1 MISTAT
7 RAAVVF
13 TLAALGACKQAK
25 EPTPASELLAK
36 VRTLSA
42 QACACADRAC
52 VEPILR
58 EWNALTTAIGEG
70 GKVSGGTFTEEQ
82 VEGLATEDERL
93 VKCVARFAPADTAP
107 QPGAGS
113 ASPATGSGS
122 AAPSTDVAPG
132 SGSALP

>member
-1 MISTAT
+1 MMPRGS
-7 RAAVVF
+7 RAASVAFV
-13 TLAALGACKQAK
+13 LAALVACKQAK

-107 QPGAGS
+107 PTGSALPATGAGS
-113 ASPATGSGS
+113 A
-122 AAPSTDVAPG
+122 APAPG
-132 SGSALP
+132 SGSATP